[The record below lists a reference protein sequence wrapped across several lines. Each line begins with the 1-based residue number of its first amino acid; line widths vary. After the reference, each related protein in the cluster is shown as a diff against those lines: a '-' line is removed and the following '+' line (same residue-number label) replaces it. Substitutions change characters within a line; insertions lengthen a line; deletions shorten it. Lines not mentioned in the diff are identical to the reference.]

1 MREVLSCVVALAFM
15 FASGTGEAQS
25 YPSRPVRLIVPYPPG
40 GSNDIVGRMVAMQLG
55 ERLGQQVVV
64 DNRAGAGGTLGTDV
78 AAKAPPDGYTLL
90 LVSVSHAFNPAIYS
104 KLSYD
109 PDKSFAPV
117 AMLGTGPVVVVV
129 SPDLGVNSLGE
140 LIALAKSK
148 PGQLNYASAGVG
160 SLQHLASALFVLQAG
175 LDVVHVPYKGG
186 GPAMIDVIAGQA
198 QFSVASLI
206 QSLPHMRSGKL
217 KALAMSGAKRS
228 ALLPELPTISE
239 AGVPGYEAY
248 NWWGLLAPAGTPTPV
263 IERLHAA
270 VSEILSSKES
280 AKRFESEG
288 AEPVRMTP
296 PQFGRFVGAE
306 IAKWGKVARE
316 AGIRAE

>member
-1 MREVLSCVVALAFM
+1 MRIFSCIVALAFLLLTV
-15 FASGTGEAQS
+15 GVEAQT
-25 YPSRPVRLIVPYPPG
+25 YPSKTVRLIVPYPPG

-64 DNRAGAGGTLGTDV
+64 DNRAGAGGTLGTDL
-78 AAKAPPDGYTLL
+78 AAKALPDGYTIL
-90 LVSVSHAFNPAIYS
+90 LVSVSHAFNPSIYS

-109 PDKSFAPV
+109 PEKSFAPV
-117 AMLGTGPVVVVV
+117 AMLGTGPVVVLV
-129 SPDLGVNSLGE
+129 SPNLGVNSLGE
-140 LIALAKSK
+140 LIALAKAK
-148 PGQLNYASAGVG
+148 PGQLNYASAGIG

-175 LDVVHVPYKGG
+175 IDVVHVPYKGG
-186 GPAMIDVIAGQA
+186 GPAMVDVIAGQA

-228 ALLPELPTISE
+228 PVIPDVPTISE

-248 NWWGLLAPAGTPTPV
+248 NWWGLLVPAGTPPPV
-263 IERLHAA
+263 IDRLHAA
-270 VSEILSSKES
+270 VTEILTSKES
-280 AKRFESEG
+280 AKRLESEG
-288 AEPVRMTP
+288 AEAVRMSSAE
-296 PQFGRFVGAE
+296 FGRFVAAE
-306 IAKWGKVARE
+306 TAKWAKVAKQ